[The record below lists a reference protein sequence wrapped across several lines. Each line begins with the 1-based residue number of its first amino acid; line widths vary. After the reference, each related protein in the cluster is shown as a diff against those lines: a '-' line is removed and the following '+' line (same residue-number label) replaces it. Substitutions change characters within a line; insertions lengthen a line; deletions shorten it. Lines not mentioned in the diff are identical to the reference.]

1 MLTLDIYTPSPNGTN
16 KQQRTND
23 MKMKIIYETIE
34 AGEEFKVA
42 DVAPEIIANMKAR
55 LAEKNTE
62 EAMDIIINED
72 PLGIL

>member
-1 MLTLDIYTPSPNGTN
+1 
-16 KQQRTND
+16 
-23 MKMKIIYETIE
+23 MKMKIIYETIK

-42 DVAPEIIANMKAR
+42 DVAPETIANMKAR

>member
-1 MLTLDIYTPSPNGTN
+1 
-16 KQQRTND
+16 